1 MKPMLREVTTWI
13 VVFLLAGVVIAGQ
26 GSTAQINGTVV
37 DASGGV
43 LPGATVTAVQTDT
56 GFRRE
61 VVTDE
66 RGSYA
71 LTNLPI
77 GPYRLDVALP
87 GFRTYSQTGIVL
99 QVGSN
104 PVIPVTLQLGE
115 LTETVSVEAAAPLV
129 ETRSPSVGGVIEN
142 ERIEELPL
150 NGRNTADLIEL
161 AGAAVRAGTSSSRS
175 MQGSAGGVGYAVA
188 GGQSFGVA
196 YVLDGALHNNPYD
209 NFNLPLPFPDATQ
222 EFRLETSAQNA
233 TSGFHGGA
241 SV

>member
-1 MKPMLREVTTWI
+1 MKCLLREGLGWTL
-13 VVFLLAGVVIAGQ
+13 VFLLVTAGLAAQ

-37 DASGGV
+37 DSSGGV
-43 LPGATVTAVQTDT
+43 LPGATVIVVQTDT
-56 GFRRE
+56 GLRRE

-66 RGSYA
+66 AGSYA

-77 GPYRLDVALP
+77 GPYRLEVTLP

-115 LTETVSVEAAAPLV
+115 LAETVSVEAAAPLV

-161 AGAAVRAGTSSSRS
+161 AGAAVEHRLRTVERRL
-175 MQGSAGGVGYAVA
+175 VH
-188 GGQSFGVA
+188 
-196 YVLDGALHNNPYD
+196 D
-209 NFNLPLPFPDATQ
+209 
-222 EFRLETSAQNA
+222 RLEVTSCRNA
-233 TSGFHGGA
+233 IVRAFNPPDVDRVSHQLPEALWG
-241 SV
+241 